1 MSSELGTWLRGQ
13 REARG
18 WSRADMARRLIAAA
32 REAGDDAASSPE
44 NLCNSI
50 YRWERGFSGISGP
63 HRLLICRALGIS
75 PARFGEHGADGPG
88 QPDGLLESVR
98 GPSNPAVS
106 RLRDVS
112 FKGALLPPV
121 YEQRLAA
128 GKHLPRSA
136 DRMSDFGAEL
146 ERWMLTRGMGVRELH
161 RRSGYSAGYITQ
173 LRQGRRTPSPEAAR
187 DLDDTLSAAGALAA
201 AAAMPAAV
209 STIRHRTSD
218 GPPSAPT
225 LGAMF
230 GGVPRGADALA
241 SALTD
246 LGAFS
251 QQEPPSDIS
260 TLADSANAARVHYQA
275 CRYAQLAEGLPG
287 LIRQLNTACA
297 ILEGDARDRAY
308 ALSADAH
315 HVAASLMIKHGDPG
329 LASLA
334 ADRSMR
340 AALASGSPVA
350 IASSARIV
358 THALMN
364 GGHHAS
370 AVAMATSYASRLDRD
385 LPDPTPSSLSV
396 YGALLLRGA
405 VASAQDDNR
414 VTAHEL
420 LAEAEDTARRLG
432 QEANHCWTAF
442 GPVNATLHRVN
453 IAVTLGD
460 AGTAIDLARSI
471 HLDAIA
477 VTERKA
483 TLLID
488 TARAFLQRHRHENAY
503 LAIRAAHQTAP
514 EEVTGRAAVRDLV
527 RELAATAPP
536 TVKRDA
542 TQFAASIGA
551 AQ

>member
-1 MSSELGTWLRGQ
+1 
-13 REARG
+13 
-18 WSRADMARRLIAAA
+18 
-32 REAGDDAASSPE
+32 
-44 NLCNSI
+44 
-50 YRWERGFSGISGP
+50 
-63 HRLLICRALGIS
+63 
-75 PARFGEHGADGPG
+75 
-88 QPDGLLESVR
+88 
-98 GPSNPAVS
+98 
-106 RLRDVS
+106 
-112 FKGALLPPV
+112 
-121 YEQRLAA
+121 
-128 GKHLPRSA
+128 
-136 DRMSDFGAEL
+136 
-146 ERWMLTRGMGVRELH
+146 
-161 RRSGYSAGYITQ
+161 
-173 LRQGRRTPSPEAAR
+173 
-187 DLDDTLSAAGALAA
+187 
-201 AAAMPAAV
+201 
-209 STIRHRTSD
+209 
-218 GPPSAPT
+218 
-225 LGAMF
+225 
-230 GGVPRGADALA
+230 
-241 SALTD
+241 
-246 LGAFS
+246 
-251 QQEPPSDIS
+251 
-260 TLADSANAARVHYQA
+260 
-275 CRYAQLAEGLPG
+275 
-287 LIRQLNTACA
+287 
-297 ILEGDARDRAY
+297 
-308 ALSADAH
+308 
-315 HVAASLMIKHGDPG
+315 MIKHGDPG

-527 RELAATAPP
+527 RDLVRELAATAPP
-536 TVKRDA
+536 TVRRDA
-542 TQFAASIGA
+542 TQFAAASAPPSDRPAQRAHTDRRRLRGRPGLNRHHPDRPGHRTRGGPTLSSASSIPPSQSLPASQRLYLRRINGRVVLRKSGGSQRQHTGRVRITIRVRPGSAHPGA
-551 AQ
+551 GGEYAGALIVRVSARAVDGKATEAALAAVAGAFGVRRSAVTLVSGASSRTKIVDIAEGDPRILAALMADPGRGVR